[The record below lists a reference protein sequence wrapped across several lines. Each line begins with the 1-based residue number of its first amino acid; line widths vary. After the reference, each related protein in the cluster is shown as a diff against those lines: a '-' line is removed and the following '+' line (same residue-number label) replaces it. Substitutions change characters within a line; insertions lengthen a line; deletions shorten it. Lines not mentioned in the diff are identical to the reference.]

1 MVAIRLSALALL
13 LSNAWMALGQADA
26 IPDVDEKVQDPST
39 SPNLKLK
46 ISATF
51 PQSEIF
57 GIKLVN
63 YHPTEALVSVKNE
76 ETSPVSLAFIGGSLL
91 TPVGVPGAPSPPQ
104 ILRNLTTTR
113 YGSEIQAGQAESF
126 SYSFVNEM
134 HPQDL
139 TLALTAVIQDQKG
152 AVYTYQFF
160 NQTVSVVE
168 APSSIFDP
176 QVIFLYL
183 ILAAAFGGT
192 CYFIYNTWITTF
204 FPQKRGKG
212 KGGERAKKS
221 SGGSK
226 KVDPAEQVSVVGA
239 DGPAVTSGAQGYD
252 QSWIPA
258 HHLQRPEAK
267 RVASGSRS
275 RPKSKQGPVSP

>member
-1 MVAIRLSALALL
+1 MVSIRLSALALL
-13 LSNAWMALGQADA
+13 LSNAWLALAKADA
-26 IPDVDEKVQDPST
+26 IPNVDEKVEKPTT
-39 SPNLKLK
+39 SANLNIQ
-46 ISATF
+46 ISASF

-57 GIKLVN
+57 GVKLVN
-63 YHPTEALVSVKNE
+63 NHPTECMVSIKNE
-76 ETSPVSLAFIGGSLL
+76 ETTPVDLAFIGGSLL
-91 TPVGVPGAPSPPQ
+91 TPMGVPGAPNPPQ
-104 ILRNLTTTR
+104 IMRNLTTTK
-113 YGSEIQAGQAESF
+113 YGSKIQAGQAESF

-139 TLALTAVIQDQKG
+139 TLALTAIVQDSKG
-152 AVYTYQFF
+152 AVYTYQFY

-176 QVIFLYL
+176 QIIFLYL
-183 ILAAAFGGT
+183 ILAAAFAGT

-226 KVDPAEQVSVVGA
+226 KVDPADQVSVVGA
-239 DGPAVTSGAQGYD
+239 DGPAVTSSAQAYD

-267 RVASGSRS
+267 RVGSGSRP
-275 RPKSKQGPVSP
+275 RPKSRQGPVSP